1 MKKSCQLYK
10 LLFCKGDDV
19 MHCTINGAMGFYCTK
34 VEHCFGALRL
44 GQLTERHLAEILTKK
59 QSFVNGCVR

>member
-19 MHCTINGAMGFYCTK
+19 MHCTINGAMRLCCTK
-34 VEHCFGALRL
+34 LEHRFGALRL
-44 GQLTERHLAEILTKK
+44 AQLTGRYLA
-59 QSFVNGCVR
+59 

>member
-19 MHCTINGAMGFYCTK
+19 MHCTIKEAMRFYCTK

>member
-19 MHCTINGAMGFYCTK
+19 MHCTINGAMRFYCTK

-44 GQLTERHLAEILTKK
+44 AQLTGSYLA
-59 QSFVNGCVR
+59 